1 VWGSDVVVPW
11 GNVAEG
17 RDMQSVYRAASAAL
31 QHPEPAK
38 RANAI
43 HPGHDHIA
51 PPGPLSDVTHISR
64 TPRCERL
71 AAQPMRDGMNRLAG
85 VLGRRRRWVLGIWVA
100 IVVLALPFAAKQTEH
115 LTGGGFDVPGSQ
127 SKAVADS
134 MQGVFASEATGVAVL
149 LRAEPDASAAER
161 VAAVDRVQR
170 EVAAIDGVS
179 LPPAVARRGELQL
192 QRTDSTLLP
201 LTSAVAADE
210 LIDPAVDL
218 REALEPGVVAG
229 GVTPYL
235 AGQPTVWAGMQE
247 LSKEDLAKAEAS
259 GFPIVALILL
269 VVFGS
274 LAAAVLPLTLGFVSV
289 MVTGA
294 IIYFISLQMTTSV
307 FVTNMASMI
316 GIGVA
321 VDYSLFILARYREE
335 RRDGRD
341 CDTARSEALAT
352 SGLAVAFSGLAVIV
366 SLAGLWMVD
375 NQALRSMALGAM
387 TVVAVSILTATTLL
401 PALIAMLGDRVLPG
415 GIVARVLRFFKH
427 RVFRRPQRPATA
439 AAAGPAFWDRWAR
452 RVMARPV
459 LAATGS
465 AAILLVLASPLLS
478 LETGTAA
485 IQQFPKASDVR
496 VGNELASEQLGG
508 GADPIQIVASFDGEP
523 SRAADRAAV
532 LEFSSELRQQPGV
545 SAVVAPVYAGDG
557 VLIEA
562 TSTAGSDTEAATAL
576 VDRLR
581 EFAPATGLAAVA
593 SIDIGGETARTN
605 DVRGQISGSLWK
617 IIGFVLAL
625 SFIVLMVMLRSLVLP
640 LKAVLMNLLSIGAA
654 FGVLVA
660 VFQWGW
666 LDSVLGFESL
676 GALDTINVP
685 LIFAIVFGL
694 SMDYEVFLMSRI
706 RERYLAHGDNERAV
720 AEGLASSA
728 RTISSAALIMSSVFA
743 VFVLTGV
750 PSIKELGVGCAV
762 AIALDATLVR
772 LILVPAAMKLMG
784 GWNWWMP
791 SWLDRVLPDL
801 SFESGTGAAPVA
813 GPEPVAAGQAEPEA
827 EPEREPV
834 EA

>member
-1 VWGSDVVVPW
+1 
-11 GNVAEG
+11 
-17 RDMQSVYRAASAAL
+17 MRA
-31 QHPEPAK
+31 
-38 RANAI
+38 
-43 HPGHDHIA
+43 GM
-51 PPGPLSDVTHISR
+51 T
-64 TPRCERL
+64 RL
-71 AAQPMRDGMNRLAG
+71 AA
-85 VLGRRRRWVLGIWVA
+85 VLGRRRRWVLAVWVL
-100 IVVLALPFAAKQTEH
+100 IVVCALPFAAKQTEH

-127 SKAVADS
+127 SKAVAES
-134 MQGVFASEATGVAVL
+134 MQGVFAKQATGVAVL
-149 LRAEPDASAAER
+149 LRAEPGAGAAER
-161 VAAVDRVQR
+161 TAAVDRVRR
-170 EVAAIDGVS
+170 EVAAVGGIS
-179 LPPAVARRGELQL
+179 LPPRVARRGAAQL

-201 LTSAVAADE
+201 LSSALPPDD

-218 REALEPGVVAG
+218 REALDPGAAAG

-247 LSKEDLAKAEAS
+247 LSKEDLAKAEAG

-274 LAAAVLPLTLGFVSV
+274 LAAAALPLTLGFVSV

-294 IIYFISLQMTTSV
+294 LIYFISLQMSTSV

-335 RRDGRD
+335 RRDGRG
-341 CDTARSEALAT
+341 CDEARSEALAT

-401 PALIAMLGDRVLPG
+401 PALIAMLGDRVMPG
-415 GIVARVLRFFKH
+415 GIVARVLRFFKYGI
-427 RVFRRPQRPATA
+427 FRRPKPV
-439 AAAGPAFWDRWAR
+439 AAGTTPGPGFWDRWAR

-465 AAILLVLASPLLS
+465 AAVLLLLASPVLS
-478 LETGTAA
+478 MQTGTAA
-485 IQQFPKASDVR
+485 LEQFPKDSDVR

-508 GADPIQIVASFDGEP
+508 GADPIQIVASFSG
-523 SRAADRAAV
+523 AADRAAV
-532 LEFSSELRQQPGV
+532 AEFAGELGRQPGV
-545 SAVVAPVYAGDG
+545 SAVAAPVYAGDS

-562 TSTAGSDTEAATAL
+562 TSTAASDSDAATAL

-581 EFAPATGLAAVA
+581 GSTIPASGLAAVA
-593 SIDIGGETARTN
+593 SVDIGGETARTD
-605 DVRGQISGSLWK
+605 DVRTQISGSFWK
-617 IIGFVLAL
+617 IVGFVLAL
-625 SFIVLMVMLRSLVLP
+625 SFVVLMVMLRSVVLP

-666 LDSVLGFESL
+666 FDSVLGFESL

-706 RERYLAHGDNERAV
+706 RERYLVHGDNERAV

-750 PSIKELGVGCAV
+750 PSIKELGLGCAV

-784 GWNWWMP
+784 RWNWWMP
-791 SWLDRVLPDL
+791 SWLDRILPRL
-801 SFESGTGAAPVA
+801 SFES
-813 GPEPVAAGQAEPEA
+813 AEPKPAEA
-827 EPEREPV
+827 
-834 EA
+834 

>member
-1 VWGSDVVVPW
+1 
-11 GNVAEG
+11 
-17 RDMQSVYRAASAAL
+17 M
-31 QHPEPAK
+31 
-38 RANAI
+38 
-43 HPGHDHIA
+43 HDA
-51 PPGPLSDVTHISR
+51 ML
-64 TPRCERL
+64 
-71 AAQPMRDGMNRLAG
+71 RLAG
-85 VLGRRRRWVLGIWVA
+85 FLARRRRLVVGVWALVLLA
-100 IVVLALPFAAKQTEH
+100 ALPFAARQTEH

-127 SKAVADS
+127 SKSVADS
-134 MQGVFASEATGVAVL
+134 MQGVFAGRSNGIAVL
-149 LRAEPDASAAER
+149 LRAEPGTSAAER
-161 VAAVDRVQR
+161 AAAVGRVRDEVAAVDG
-170 EVAAIDGVS
+170 VA
-179 LPPAVARRGELQL
+179 LPPAAVRRAELQL
-192 QRTDSTLLP
+192 LREESTLMP
-201 LTSAVAADE
+201 LSSSVSPDA

-218 REALEPGVVAG
+218 REALDPGAVQD

-269 VVFGS
+269 IVFGS
-274 LAAAVLPLTLGFVSV
+274 LAAAALPLTLGFVSV
-289 MVTGA
+289 IVTGA
-294 IIYFISLQMTTSV
+294 LIYFLSLQMSTSV

-341 CDTARSEALAT
+341 CDAARAEALAT
-352 SGLAVAFSGLAVIV
+352 SGLAVAFSGIAVIV

-401 PALIAMLGDRVLPG
+401 PALIATLGDRVMPG
-415 GIVARVLRFFKH
+415 GIVARVLRFAKYSIL
-427 RVFRRPQRPATA
+427 RRPRPAAVASA
-439 AAAGPAFWDRWAR
+439 ASEGPGFWDRWAR
-452 RVMARPV
+452 RVMARPIA
-459 LAATGS
+459 AATGS
-465 AAILLVLASPLLS
+465 AAVLLILASPILS
-478 LETGTAA
+478 METGTNA
-485 IQQFPKASDVR
+485 IEQFPKESDVR
-496 VGNELASEQLGG
+496 VGNELAAEQLGG
-508 GADPIQIVASFDGEP
+508 GADPIQIVASFPGAVDHAAVAELAGDLRAESGISSVAP
-523 SRAADRAAV
+523 PAYARDSALIEVTSRA
-532 LEFSSELRQQPGV
+532 P
-545 SAVVAPVYAGDG
+545 
-557 VLIEA
+557 
-562 TSTAGSDTEAATAL
+562 SDSDAAATL
-576 VDRLR
+576 VGQLR
-581 EFAPATGLAAVA
+581 DSVVPASGLAAAATV
-593 SIDIGGETARTN
+593 DVGGETARTD
-605 DVRGQISGSLWK
+605 DVRHQISGSLWK
-617 IIGFVLAL
+617 IVGFVLAL
-625 SFIVLMVMLRSLVLP
+625 SFLVLMVMLRSLLLP
-640 LKAVLMNLLSIGAA
+640 LKAVVMNLLSIGAA

-706 RERYLAHGDNERAV
+706 RERYLVHGDNERAV

-784 GWNWWMP
+784 RWNWWMP
-791 SWLDRVLPDL
+791 SWLDRILPRL
-801 SFESGTGAAPVA
+801 SFEGGGSE
-813 GPEPVAAGQAEPEA
+813 PEPAEA
-827 EPEREPV
+827 
-834 EA
+834 

>member
-1 VWGSDVVVPW
+1 
-11 GNVAEG
+11 
-17 RDMQSVYRAASAAL
+17 
-31 QHPEPAK
+31 
-38 RANAI
+38 
-43 HPGHDHIA
+43 
-51 PPGPLSDVTHISR
+51 
-64 TPRCERL
+64 
-71 AAQPMRDGMNRLAG
+71 MRDGMNRLAG
-85 VLGRRRRWVLGIWVA
+85 VLGRRRRWVLAIWLT
-100 IVVLALPFAAKQTEH
+100 IVVCAVPFAMKQTDH

-127 SKAVADS
+127 SKAVAEE
-134 MQGVFASEATGVAVL
+134 MQGVFASESTGIAVL
-149 LRAEPDASAAER
+149 LRAEPGAGPAER
-161 VAAVDRVQR
+161 AAAVERVRR
-170 EVAAIDGVS
+170 EVAAIDGIALS
-179 LPPAVARRGELQL
+179 PPVARRAEVQL
-192 QRTDSTLLP
+192 RRGDRALLP
-201 LTSAVAADE
+201 LAGSVSPDQ

-218 REALEPGVVAG
+218 REGLDPGTAEA

-247 LSKEDLAKAEAS
+247 LSKEDLNKAEAG

-274 LAAAVLPLTLGFVSV
+274 LAAAALPLALGFVSV

-294 IIYFISLQMTTSV
+294 LIYLISLQMSTSV

-341 CDTARSEALAT
+341 CDRARAEALAT

-415 GIVARVLRFFKH
+415 GIVAKALRLI
-427 RVFRRPQRPATA
+427 RRPFRRGPAA
-439 AAAGPAFWDRWAR
+439 PARGSESLSAAGGDGFWDRWAR

-465 AAILLVLASPLLS
+465 AAVLLLLASPVLS
-478 LETGTAA
+478 MQTGTAA
-485 IQQFPKASDVR
+485 IDQFPKDSDVR
-496 VGNELASEQLGG
+496 VGNELAAQELGG
-508 GADPIQIVASFDGEP
+508 GADPIQIIASFPGAP
-523 SRAADRAAV
+523 DRLAV
-532 LEFSSELRQQPGV
+532 AEFSGELRRQPGV
-545 SAVVAPVYAGDG
+545 SSVGTPVYAGDS

-562 TSTAGSDTEAATAL
+562 TSTAASDSEEATAL

-581 EFAPATGLAAVA
+581 DSFVPASALATAA
-593 SIDIGGETARTN
+593 SVDIGGETARTD
-605 DVRGQISGSLWK
+605 DVRHQISGSFWK
-617 IIGFVLAL
+617 IVGFVLAL
-625 SFIVLMVMLRSLVLP
+625 SFIVLMVMLRSLLLP
-640 LKAVLMNLLSIGAA
+640 LKAVVMNLLSISAA

-706 RERYLAHGDNERAV
+706 RERYLAHGDNEKAV

-728 RTISSAALIMSSVFA
+728 GTISSAALIMTSVFA

-750 PSIKELGVGCAV
+750 PSIKELGLGCAV

-784 GWNWWMP
+784 SWNWWMP
-791 SWLDRVLPDL
+791 AWLDRVLPNL
-801 SFESGTGAAPVA
+801 SFEGGDREPE
-813 GPEPVAAGQAEPEA
+813 GGGEHEPVPAEA
-827 EPEREPV
+827 
-834 EA
+834 